1 MTAVDDRNVGPA
13 RPRPRA
19 TIRPAARSTARPPY
33 INRELSWLE
42 YVDRVMFEARD
53 RRNPLIERV
62 RFLTIFASMLDEFFQ
77 IRVAGLRQQIN
88 AGSVALLLDGR
99 SATEQLAAV
108 RTLVLSH
115 VQDLIVL

>member
-62 RFLTIFASMLDEFFQ
+62 RFLTIFASMLVGPERKTLF
-77 IRVAGLRQQIN
+77 L
-88 AGSVALLLDGR
+88 
-99 SATEQLAAV
+99 LAAEWRGIEQV
-108 RTLVLSH
+108 NEAVAARTGQVLISQAP
-115 VQDLIVL
+115 VPGAGWP

>member
-13 RPRPRA
+13 RARPRA
-19 TIRPAARSTARPPY
+19 VPRPAARSTAHPPY

-53 RRNPLIERV
+53 QRNPLIERV

-88 AGSVALLLDGR
+88 AGSVALSPDGR
-99 SATEQLAAV
+99 TATEQLAAA
-108 RTLVLSH
+108 RTQIGRAH
-115 VQDLIVL
+115 V